1 MGGGRRGGALIHTRF
16 SPQQR
21 QEIGLP
27 EVEGDCS
34 TGNGRR
40 LLYRKWQEIALP
52 EVAGDCSTGN
62 GRRLAQ
68 FKWQDSILLEA
79 TGG

>member
-1 MGGGRRGGALIHTRF
+1 MRLWGGRGEIIKNSLILIRGMGGGRRGGALIHTRF

-27 EVEGDCS
+27 EVAGDWS

-40 LLYRKWQEIALP
+40 LLYQNWHVIGLP
-52 EVAGDCSTGN
+52 EVA
-62 GRRLAQ
+62 
-68 FKWQDSILLEA
+68 
-79 TGG
+79 